1 MFRLKARAMTLP
13 RSLARAL
20 ARPLAMSAVLPPHG
34 PMKLRHGALALLAAA
49 AILGPGLALAQAQTS
64 QAAPP
69 VGAEVRDDKGKP
81 VGKVEKIILGADG
94 RPKQALVRVDR
105 VLRALPIEALQRSG
119 EAYVAVLSRA
129 EIAALP
135 PAD

>member
-1 MFRLKARAMTLP
+1 
-13 RSLARAL
+13 
-20 ARPLAMSAVLPPHG
+20 
-34 PMKLRHGALALLAAA
+34 MKLRHGTLALLAAA
-49 AILGPGLALAQAQTS
+49 AILGPGPALAQAQAS

-81 VGKVEKIILGADG
+81 VGKVERIILGADG

>member
-1 MFRLKARAMTLP
+1 MRPPQTL
-13 RSLARAL
+13 ATT
-20 ARPLAMSAVLPPHG
+20 AVLPPHAR
-34 PMKLRHGALALLAAA
+34 MKLRHGALALLAAA
-49 AILGPGLALAQAQTS
+49 ALLGPSLALA

-81 VGKVEKIILGADG
+81 VGKVERIIVGADG

-105 VLRALPIEALQRSG
+105 VLRALPIEALQRTG

-135 PAD
+135 PAE

>member
-1 MFRLKARAMTLP
+1 MTPPQGLVF
-13 RSLARAL
+13 LT
-20 ARPLAMSAVLPPHG
+20 VLPPHAR
-34 PMKLRHGALALLAAA
+34 MKLRHGALALFAAA
-49 AILGPGLALAQAQTS
+49 VLLGPGLALA

-81 VGKVEKIILGADG
+81 VGKVERIILGADG

-105 VLRALPIEALQRSG
+105 VLRALPVEALQRTG
-119 EAYVAVLSRA
+119 DAYVAVLTRA

-135 PAD
+135 PAE

>member
-1 MFRLKARAMTLP
+1 
-13 RSLARAL
+13 
-20 ARPLAMSAVLPPHG
+20 
-34 PMKLRHGALALLAAA
+34 MKLRHGALAVLAAA
-49 AILGPGLALAQAQTS
+49 ALLGPGLARAQAPSTL
-64 QAAPP
+64 AAPP

-81 VGKVEKIILGADG
+81 VGKVERIILDAEG

-129 EIAALP
+129 EITALP

>member
-1 MFRLKARAMTLP
+1 MTPLHRLA
-13 RSLARAL
+13 RSLAM
-20 ARPLAMSAVLPPHG
+20 PAVLPPHAR
-34 PMKLRHGALALLAAA
+34 MTLRHGALAVLAVAA
-49 AILGPGLALAQAQTS
+49 LLGPGLAHA

-81 VGKVEKIILGADG
+81 VGKVERIILGADG
-94 RPKQALVRVDR
+94 RPKQVLVRVDR
-105 VLRALPIEALQRSG
+105 VLRALPVEALQRSG
-119 EAYVAVLSRA
+119 EVYVAVLSRG

>member
-1 MFRLKARAMTLP
+1 MP
-13 RSLARAL
+13 
-20 ARPLAMSAVLPPHG
+20 AVLLPHAG
-34 PMKLRHGALALLAAA
+34 MKLHHGALALIAAA
-49 AILGPGLALAQAQTS
+49 AVLGLGAARAQTAPNM
-64 QAAPP
+64 AAPP

-81 VGKVEKIILGADG
+81 VGKIEKIILGADG
-94 RPKQALVRVDR
+94 RPRQALVRVER

-119 EAYVAVLSRA
+119 GGYVAVLSRA

>member
-1 MFRLKARAMTLP
+1 MTSVQ
-13 RSLARAL
+13 R
-20 ARPLAMSAVLPPHG
+20 LAMPAVLPPHAG
-34 PMKLRHGALALLAAA
+34 MKLRHGALALLAAA
-49 AILGPGLALAQAQTS
+49 VILGPALAQAQTP
-64 QAAPP
+64 PP

-81 VGKVEKIILGADG
+81 VGKVERIILGPDG
-94 RPKQALVRVDR
+94 RPKQVLVRVER

-119 EAYVAVLSRA
+119 DAYVAVLSLA